1 MDGSWWE
8 PVLRF
13 LAAAAYAGA
22 IGLDRE
28 LRAKPAGLR
37 TNIVVGVAAA
47 GFGWISTEAFVAE
60 GTSYDPSRVASQ
72 IVSGIGFLGGG
83 AIFAAGGKP
92 HGLTT
97 AAALWG
103 SSAAGLAAGLGEF
116 VIGGALVAVT
126 LLALWP
132 LNILS
137 ERFLMGRARSDT
149 DLHVIVDDLDG
160 AGDVRARIRQRGLRM
175 VELDMRPFGEQVAM
189 DLVVHGTRPE
199 LRELVEDLHAMEH
212 IRFASE
218 ESVPRSERRRDERG

>member
-1 MDGSWWE
+1 MEWE
-8 PVLRF
+8 PFLRF

-47 GFGWISTEAFVAE
+47 AFGWLSVEAFDVRQGSA
-60 GTSYDPSRVASQ
+60 YDPSRVASQ

-103 SSAAGLAAGLGEF
+103 SSAAGLSAGLGEYRA
-116 VIGGALVAVT
+116 GLALVAVT
-126 LLALWP
+126 LIVLWP
-132 LNILS
+132 LNVLT
-137 ERFLMGRARSDT
+137 ERVLVGRARRDSEV
-149 DLHVIVDDLDG
+149 HVVVDDLEA
-160 AGDVRARIRQRGLRM
+160 AGEVRALIRARGLRM
-175 VELDMRPFGEQVAM
+175 ADLDLRPFGEQVAM
-189 DLVVHGTRPE
+189 YMVIHGTRPE
-199 LRELVEDLHAMEH
+199 LQEFVRELVARDDV
-212 IRFASE
+212 RFTSE
-218 ESVPRSERRRDERG
+218 ESIPRWERR

>member
-1 MDGSWWE
+1 MDWE
-8 PVLRF
+8 PFLRF

-47 GFGWISTEAFVAE
+47 AFGWLSVSAFQIE
-60 GTSYDPSRVASQ
+60 GTAYDPSRVASQ

-103 SSAAGLAAGLGEF
+103 SAAAGLSAGLGEYQA
-116 VIGGALVAVT
+116 GLALVVVT
-126 LLALWP
+126 LVVLWP
-132 LNILS
+132 LNLLT
-137 ERFLMGRARSDT
+137 ERFLLGRARRDT
-149 DLHVIVDDLDG
+149 DMHVIADDLAAAG
-160 AGDVRARIRQRGLRM
+160 AVRRLIRDHGLR
-175 VELDMRPFGEQVAM
+175 VADLEMRPFGDQVAM
-189 DLVVHGTRPE
+189 ELVVHGTRPE
-199 LRELVEDLHAMEH
+199 ILELLRELESRDDV
-212 IRFASE
+212 RFTSE
-218 ESVPRSERRRDERG
+218 ESIPRSERRR

>member
-1 MDGSWWE
+1 MDAAWWD

-22 IGLDRE
+22 IGFDRE

-103 SSAAGLAAGLGEF
+103 SAAAGLSAGLGEYH
-116 VIGGALVAVT
+116 IGLALVGVT
-126 LLALWP
+126 LIALWP
-132 LNILS
+132 LNLLS
-137 ERFLMGRARSDT
+137 ERVLLGRARSDT
-149 DLHVIVDDLDG
+149 ALHVIVDDLGD
-160 AGDVRARIRQRGLRM
+160 AGDVRALIREHGLRL
-175 VELDMRPFGEQVAM
+175 VDLKLRPFGELVAM
-189 DLVVHGTRPE
+189 DLVIHGTRPQ
-199 LRELVEDLHAMEH
+199 LRSLIDQLRTWEH

-218 ESVPRSERRRDERG
+218 ESVPRAERR

>member
-1 MDGSWWE
+1 MDAAWWD

-22 IGLDRE
+22 IGFDRE

-103 SSAAGLAAGLGEF
+103 SAAAGLAAGLGEYH
-116 VIGGALVAVT
+116 IGLALVGVT
-126 LLALWP
+126 LIALWP
-132 LNILS
+132 LNLLS
-137 ERFLMGRARSDT
+137 ERVLLGRARSDT
-149 DLHVIVDDLDG
+149 ALHVVVDDLGD
-160 AGDVRARIRQRGLRM
+160 AGDVRALIREHGLRL
-175 VELDMRPFGEQVAM
+175 VDLELRPFGELVAM
-189 DLVVHGTRPE
+189 DLVIHGTRPE
-199 LRELVEDLHAMEH
+199 LRSLIDQLRTWEH

-218 ESVPRSERRRDERG
+218 ESVPRPERR

>member
-1 MDGSWWE
+1 MEWE
-8 PVLRF
+8 PFLRF

-47 GFGWISTEAFVAE
+47 AFGWLSIEAFEVD
-60 GTSYDPSRVASQ
+60 GTAYDPSRVAAQ

-103 SSAAGLAAGLGEF
+103 SSAAGLSAGLGEYRA
-116 VIGGALVAVT
+116 GLALVAVT
-126 LLALWP
+126 LIVLWP
-132 LNILS
+132 LNLVT
-137 ERFLMGRARSDT
+137 ERLLVNRARRDS
-149 DLHVIVDDLDG
+149 DLHVVADDLAAAG
-160 AGDVRARIRQRGLRM
+160 AVRGLIRDRGLRLADL
-175 VELDMRPFGEQVAM
+175 ELRPFGEQVAM

-199 LRELVEDLHAMEH
+199 LQRLIEELVTRDDVA
-212 IRFASE
+212 FASE
-218 ESVPRSERRRDERG
+218 ESIPRWERR